1 MISVVQ
7 RNDIEFTHLRTQF
20 SAMTLNLRI
29 WERLN
34 LKVLHST
41 DKANRPQKLTNK
53 ISGNIGRT
61 GIIKARRKCY
71 QTEHIF
77 KFKHHL
83 FMVKPH
89 CCTATTVSCKHTSP
103 NQFHKSNTTQ
113 FQHKRHRY
121 FKDNT
126 LHGSEQTTQ
135 VQQQLQWPVAYWPP
149 RRRRTRWRVDSFWIL

>member
-29 WERLN
+29 WERSN

-71 QTEHIF
+71 QTEHRF
-77 KFKHHL
+77 KFEHHL
-83 FMVKPH
+83 FMVKPY
-89 CCTATTVSCKHTSP
+89 CCTATTVSCKRTSP
-103 NQFHKSNTTQ
+103 DQFTNQTVSTQTTQ
-113 FQHKRHRY
+113 SHRY
-121 FKDNT
+121 FKQTDDPRYSSSFNDRWLT
-126 LHGSEQTTQ
+126 DHHGDGG
-135 VQQQLQWPVAYWPP
+135 PGGG
-149 RRRRTRWRVDSFWIL
+149 